1 MRESGRAMT
10 AIVEYPP
17 APANDEVALAA
28 YLERIGFSGTPVA
41 DFATLAELQ
50 RLHLSAIPFENLDAL
65 LGRPPGLER
74 DEIFGKL
81 VTQGRGGWC
90 YEMNGVFGRML
101 QTIGFDVT
109 RVVGGV
115 MREAHGDSVLG
126 NHLSLIVH
134 LDRDYLVD
142 VGFGGSQLA
151 PLPLEES
158 SQQDGPFRTSLAQVA
173 DGYWRFAEEIEGRH
187 FSFDFRPELA
197 DEALL
202 AHMNGWLAHAPE
214 SPFMQNLVV
223 QRRVGDRQ
231 LTLRGRML
239 KTFDE
244 SGFRSR
250 EVASADDLVATLRDE
265 FALNAPEAA
274 QLWPVITARHEEL
287 FGETAL

>member
-1 MRESGRAMT
+1 MNAT
-10 AIVEYPP
+10 AEYPP
-17 APANDEVALAA
+17 APANDAVALAE

-41 DFATLAELQ
+41 EYATLAQLQ
-50 RLHLSAIPFENLDAL
+50 RLHLAAIPFENLDAQ

-81 VTQGRGGWC
+81 VTQRRGGWC

-109 RVVGGV
+109 RVTGGV
-115 MREAHGDSVLG
+115 MRETHGDSVLG

-142 VGFGGSQLA
+142 VGFGGSQLV
-151 PLPLEES
+151 PLPLEDV
-158 SQQDGPFRTSLAQVA
+158 SQADGPFRISLGQEP
-173 DGYWRFAEEIEGRH
+173 DGYWRFAEEIDGRH

-214 SPFMQNLVV
+214 SPFMKNLVV

-231 LTLRGRML
+231 LTLRGRVL

-244 SGFRSR
+244 GGVHTR
-250 EVASADDLVATLRDE
+250 EIVSAEDLVATLRDA
-265 FALNAPEAA
+265 FALDAPEAA
-274 QLWPVITARHEEL
+274 KLWPAITARHQEL

>member
-1 MRESGRAMT
+1 MT
-10 AIVEYPP
+10 TTTAEYPP

-28 YLERIGFSGTPVA
+28 YLGRIGYSGTAAV
-41 DFATLAELQ
+41 DYATLAQLQ
-50 RLHLSAIPFENLDAL
+50 RLHLAAIPFENLDAL

-81 VTQGRGGWC
+81 VTQRRGGWC

-115 MREAHGDSVLG
+115 MRETHGDSVLG

-142 VGFGGSQLA
+142 VGFGGSQLV
-151 PLPLEES
+151 PLPLEEV
-158 SQQDGPFRTSLAQVA
+158 SQKDGPFRIGLALIA
-173 DGYWRFAEEIEGRH
+173 DGYWRFAEEIDGRH
-187 FSFDFRPELA
+187 FSFDFRPELG

-214 SPFMQNLVV
+214 SPFMKNLVV

-231 LTLRGRML
+231 LTLRGRVL

-244 SGFRSR
+244 SGVHTR
-250 EVASADDLVATLRDE
+250 EIASAEDLVATLRDE
-265 FALNAPEAA
+265 FALDAPEAA
-274 QLWPVITARHEEL
+274 KLWPVITDRHEEL
-287 FGETAL
+287 FGEAAPC